1 MTRNFRFFVTELEK
15 SIMKK
20 RWVINTPPETN
31 KIQELAHKINC
42 NPIIANLL
50 LQRGINSPEVAQAFF
65 YPSLNMLHDPFLM
78 QDMDKAVDRLDKAI
92 AREEKV
98 MIYGD
103 YDVDGTTAVALLYK
117 YLKNKCNKNNLEY
130 YIPDRYTEGYGVS
143 VKGIDYAAENGF
155 SLIIVTDCGVKA
167 VEKVRYAKEKG
178 IDIIICDHHTPGE
191 ILPDAVAV
199 LDPQRADCQYPYK
212 WLSGCGVSFKLVQAH
227 SIKHN
232 LPMSEL
238 YRLLDLLCVSIA
250 SDIVPITGE
259 NRILA
264 YFGLQQLNEKPSL
277 GLKTIIEVSGID
289 KEITIN
295 DIVFRIGPRI
305 NAAGRVESGNKAV
318 ALLTADEKLSA
329 NDIASAINIFND
341 KRKKLDHDITEEAI
355 AHILHSEIE
364 PSKKT
369 TVLFNPRWHK
379 GVIGIVASRLTESFY
394 RPTIVLTESNGMATG
409 SARSV
414 EGFDLYYAISQCSEL
429 LENYGG
435 HKYAAGLTLKLENIE
450 PFKEKFEQIV
460 RETINEEMLTPQIN
474 IDAQLKLSDITPELY
489 DMLQKFAPFGPNNS
503 IPVFM
508 TENVVNFIG
517 TRRVGRNHEHL
528 KLVVVDDTRVCKDR
542 SGIGFNMGYL
552 YDEVNSGKYF
562 DICYSLQENEFMG
575 KTDIQMMLKD
585 IRFNTSGKEN
595 EKNEESKA

>member
-1 MTRNFRFFVTELEK
+1 M
-15 SIMKK
+15 
-20 RWVINTPPETN
+20 
-31 KIQELAHKINC
+31 
-42 NPIIANLL
+42 
-50 LQRGINSPEVAQAFF
+50 
-65 YPSLNMLHDPFLM
+65 
-78 QDMDKAVDRLDKAI
+78 
-92 AREEKV
+92 
-98 MIYGD
+98 
-103 YDVDGTTAVALLYK
+103 
-117 YLKNKCNKNNLEY
+117 
-130 YIPDRYTEGYGVS
+130 
-143 VKGIDYAAENGF
+143 KGIDYAAENGF

-435 HKYAAGLTLKLENIE
+435 HKYAAGLTLRLENIE

-575 KTDIQMMLKD
+575 KTDIQMILKD

-595 EKNEESKA
+595 ERNEESKA